1 VNIKRIGIVA
11 ISGVMSALGF
21 TACGGGGSS
30 GSSALQ
36 ENCALGITTACELAR
51 PATTATSTTAA
62 ATLYTTAPSAITIT
76 SGSSPTY
83 SIGNGRSPYTV
94 TSSNTSVVTTNLN
107 GSTLTINGITGG
119 TAQVMVADA
128 MGKSVPVNVTVL
140 SKGQTGIPP
149 SLFPPTLTVGDCT
162 TNIPFVF
169 TGGTPPFTILT
180 TDAGRVP
187 VSSAMPLGSENFF
200 LASLG
205 PLGFPPAPGRE
216 IAIPVVETLTVLDS
230 QSRAATVTITVPFVH
245 DSCPINP
252 LLEAMPSTAN
262 AHVSEILGIQ
272 FRGGGRSYTFKSN
285 APNIANIVASDEK
298 TFVNIQG
305 LSSGTALI
313 TIISSDGQQANIPFT
328 VLP

>member
-169 TGGTPPFTILT
+169 TGGTPPFTILSS
-180 TDAGRVP
+180 DNVGIRV
-187 VSSAMPLGSENFF
+187 SAPMPLGPDTFF
-200 LASLG
+200 MASLG
-205 PLGFPPAPGRE
+205 PLLFIPPPPLQPPYPSTAT
-216 IAIPVVETLTVLDS
+216 VTVLDS
-230 QSRAATVTITVPFVH
+230 QSRAATARITIDVVH
-245 DSCPINP
+245 DRCPANP
-252 LLEAMPSTAN
+252 LLQVVPGTAN
-262 AHVSEILGIQ
+262 AHVTEILAVQ
-272 FRGGGRSYTFKSN
+272 LSGGLAPFSFTSN
-285 APNIANIVASDEK
+285 APSIATVVAS
-298 TFVNIQG
+298 TSTSLNIQG

-313 TIISSDGQQANIPFT
+313 TVTSSDGQQANIPFT